1 MEIFFAQFTNVLGLD
16 LVGLDEKKAVSD
28 KAKLK
33 LSEEIVKQ
41 VFRTNVSF
49 DNNLLTEKEKVHAE
63 YINLQKELQ
72 DQGSQSFDPKSSK
85 DLDRVISSLDP
96 KKAPGLDKISNKL
109 LKYTYISI
117 KFLFC
122 NCLIIF

>member
-1 MEIFFAQFTNVLGLD
+1 MEICFAQFKNVLGLD
-16 LVGLDEKKAVSD
+16 LVGLDGKKTVSD

-41 VFRTNVSF
+41 VFRTNVPF
-49 DNNLLTEKEKVHAE
+49 DNNLLKEKEKVHAE

-72 DQGSQSFDPKSSK
+72 DQGSQSFNPKSSK
-85 DLDRVISSLDP
+85 DLDCVISSLDP
-96 KKAPGLDKISNKL
+96 KKAPGLHKISNKL

-117 KFLFC
+117 KFLFY

>member
-1 MEIFFAQFTNVLGLD
+1 MEIFFAQFKNVLGLD
-16 LVGLDEKKAVSD
+16 LVGLDGKETVSD

-41 VFRTNVSF
+41 VFRTNVPF
-49 DNNLLTEKEKVHAE
+49 DNNLLKEKEKVHAE

-72 DQGSQSFDPKSSK
+72 DQGSQSFDPKSSE

-117 KFLFC
+117 KFLFY

>member
-1 MEIFFAQFTNVLGLD
+1 MEIFFTQFKNVLGLD
-16 LVGLDEKKAVSD
+16 LVGLDGKKTVSD

-41 VFRTNVSF
+41 VFRTNAPF
-49 DNNLLTEKEKVHAE
+49 DNNLLKEKEKVHAE

-72 DQGSQSFDPKSSK
+72 GQGSQSFDPKSSE

-117 KFLFC
+117 KFLFY

>member
-1 MEIFFAQFTNVLGLD
+1 MEIFFAQFKNVLGLD
-16 LVGLDEKKAVSD
+16 LVGLDGKKTVSD

-41 VFRTNVSF
+41 VFRTNVPF
-49 DNNLLTEKEKVHAE
+49 DNNLLKEKEKVHAE

-85 DLDRVISSLDP
+85 DLDCVISSLDP
-96 KKAPGLDKISNKL
+96 KKAPGLHKISNKL

-117 KFLFC
+117 KFLFY

>member
-1 MEIFFAQFTNVLGLD
+1 MEIFFAQFKNVLGLD
-16 LVGLDEKKAVSD
+16 LVGLDGKETVSD

-41 VFRTNVSF
+41 VFRTNVPF
-49 DNNLLTEKEKVHAE
+49 DNNLLKEKEKVHAE

-72 DQGSQSFDPKSSK
+72 DQGSQSFDPKSSE

-109 LKYTYISI
+109 LRYTYISI
-117 KFLFC
+117 KFLFY

>member
-1 MEIFFAQFTNVLGLD
+1 MEIFFAQFKNVLGLD
-16 LVGLDEKKAVSD
+16 LVGLDGKKTVSD

-41 VFRTNVSF
+41 VFRTNVPF
-49 DNNLLTEKEKVHAE
+49 DNNLLKEKEKVHAE

-85 DLDRVISSLDP
+85 DLDCVISSLDP

-117 KFLFC
+117 KFLFY